1 MLMKIIDL
9 LRSADERQLR
19 TIYAY
24 VKAFLSH

>member
-1 MLMKIIDL
+1 MLTKIINL
-9 LRSADERQLR
+9 LRSANERQLR

>member
-1 MLMKIIDL
+1 MLTKIIEL